1 MQISY
6 YFIYDAQTKGLL
18 CFSLLLR
25 SQLCRNWDCRSLAW
39 ELDCCC
45 SRRYTIGSIL
55 LRNECWFIANTWHGW
70 QGPTAVYFGSSKCLW
85 CPHCKLLSDLHI
97 VDPSFSDTPLDN
109 LYNLLPIKYGLLL
122 SVVVI
127 LSLLPLP
134 FGIIV
139 ELSNFAFCLSV
150 ALEFLAFA
158 QLRIRK
164 GGMPAIIIYC
174 CMC

>member
-1 MQISY
+1 M
-6 YFIYDAQTKGLL
+6 
-18 CFSLLLR
+18 
-25 SQLCRNWDCRSLAW
+25 
-39 ELDCCC
+39 
-45 SRRYTIGSIL
+45 
-55 LRNECWFIANTWHGW
+55 
-70 QGPTAVYFGSSKCLW
+70 
-85 CPHCKLLSDLHI
+85 HI

-158 QLRIRK
+158 QLRICK
-164 GGMPAIIIYC
+164 GGMPVIILIAAFVNFFLVRSIHFSISLSDGSKVRKTMYTIMLVPPMLINIIVIMLASWSTVIFGACLTFIGVLLILAKRMCSGSGCCSSYC
-174 CMC
+174 SRDTITEPGEN